1 MFHHYFNSFNNNIK
15 NRFILFI
22 MVKRT
27 KIMRQKEV
35 RPIIEKLTELNLNAS
50 DHPELQLLFSEM
62 KRYVDTGERIELNIP
77 FPSLN
82 TRIEGVLEPDT
93 QRQVWVKLAKTT

>member
-1 MFHHYFNSFNNNIK
+1 
-15 NRFILFI
+15 

-27 KIMRQKEV
+27 KLMRQKEV

-62 KRYVDTGERIELNIP
+62 KRYVDSGERIELNIP
-77 FPSLN
+77 FPAKN
-82 TRIEGVLEPDT
+82 TIIEGVLETDT
-93 QRQVWVKLAKTT
+93 QRQVWVKLAKTVG

>member
-1 MFHHYFNSFNNNIK
+1 
-15 NRFILFI
+15 

>member
-1 MFHHYFNSFNNNIK
+1 
-15 NRFILFI
+15 

-62 KRYVDTGERIELNIP
+62 KRYVDTGTRIELNIP
-77 FPSLN
+77 FPKLN
-82 TRIEGVLEPDT
+82 TIIEGVLEPDT

>member
-1 MFHHYFNSFNNNIK
+1 
-15 NRFILFI
+15 
-22 MVKRT
+22 
-27 KIMRQKEV
+27 MRQKEV

-62 KRYVDTGERIELNIP
+62 KRYVDTGARIELNIP

-82 TRIEGVLEPDT
+82 TRIEGVLEPDS
-93 QRQVWVKLAKTT
+93 QRQVWVKLAKTI